1 MSEAV
6 TLRVLTEAGTA
17 IEEPAVSVILPGEV
31 GSLGVLHNHA
41 PLVTTLRPGRLI
53 WQRQNGERLSAH
65 VDGGLF
71 EVARNTCTLLTSEV
85 SEPTLVAR
93 EARV

>member
-1 MSEAV
+1 MDSPV

-17 IEEPAVSVILPGEV
+17 IEEPAVSIIVPGEV
-31 GSLGVLHNHA
+31 GYLGVLRRHA

-53 WQRQNGERLSAH
+53 WERPGGERRS
-65 VDGGLF
+65 VEVGDGLF
-71 EVARNTCTLLTSEV
+71 EVSGNRCTVLTSRV
-85 SEPTLVAR
+85 SEPMDVKR

>member
-1 MSEAV
+1 M

-17 IEEPAVSVILPGEV
+17 IEEPAVSVIVPGEL
-31 GSLGVLHNHA
+31 GFLGVLHNHA

-53 WQRQNGERLSAH
+53 WERPGGERQSVEVA
-65 VDGGLF
+65 GGLF
-71 EVARNTCTLLTSEV
+71 EVAHNTCTLLTSQV
-85 SEPTLVAR
+85 SEPTIVAR